1 MHTLTLRGLPRSLNR
16 DGWWLAS
23 DSTPPGPP
31 PPIPTAAAP
40 DLPGTPRSGLLLGL
54 VALADLL
61 FWEAPLGLS
70 MAVYALAVFAAAV
83 LDLRPRRDLRLP
95 LIVLTAAILPVIEM
109 AQTLS
114 VVFLLGGLVT
124 AILLTRLPAP
134 VRLEDLAQALR
145 HLLASAPA
153 SGPRALARAVRAPQG
168 RGQTLLAPRRQ
179 VLTGWAFPLGGA
191 LILSGLLLS
200 ANPILADAL
209 TRTLQALTPTS
220 LTAEDILVRPLFW
233 LGAGFVLWPLLT
245 ARAAATPAPD
255 WQAPDYAP
263 PGLNRASVLNALWLF
278 NAMLGVQTL
287 MDAAILLGGA
297 SLPEGMSHAEY
308 AHRGAYPL
316 LLTAMLAGAFALA
329 ARPFWDEHRL
339 TRPLLILWLVQNVAL
354 CASAALRL
362 ELYMEAFGL
371 TYLRLYALIWMGVV
385 ACGLGLTLW
394 QILTRRS
401 TPWLIARA
409 AVLGLAVL
417 YASAF
422 VNFADIIA
430 RQNLARAV
438 DRPDVP
444 IDHAYLCKLGP
455 TAGAA
460 ILQQVRAHP
469 ELRSK
474 RAVHCGPLSR
484 PMPDWRGW
492 GFRQAR
498 VNHTVWSITG
508 GPDENPFG
516 R

>member
-1 MHTLTLRGLPRSLNR
+1 MQNFPPRGLPRALVR

-23 DSTPPGPP
+23 DSNSPGLPP
-31 PPIPTAAAP
+31 PPPPAAA
-40 DLPGTPRSGLLLGL
+40 LPSEALPRAGWLIALI
-54 VALADLL
+54 ALADLL
-61 FWEAPLGLS
+61 FWDAPLGVS
-70 MAVYALAVFAAAV
+70 MAVFALAVFAAAC
-83 LDLRPRRDLRLP
+83 LYATPRRDLRWPGL
-95 LIVLTAAILPVIEM
+95 VLVASLLPVVEM

-114 VVFLLGGLVT
+114 VAFLLGGLVT
-124 AILLTRLPAP
+124 AVLMTRLTGPLRA
-134 VRLEDLAQALR
+134 EDLARTGHQWLR
-145 HLLASAPA
+145 SMPL
-153 SGPRALARAVRAPQG
+153 SGPRALVALVRAPHG
-168 RGQTLLAPRRQ
+168 AVQTALERRKQ

-200 ANPILADAL
+200 ANPILCDAL
-209 TRTLQALTPTS
+209 TSALRALAPTN

-233 LGAGFVLWPLLT
+233 IGTGFVLWPLLT
-245 ARAAATPAPD
+245 AMAARDRAED
-255 WQAPDYAP
+255 WQVPEIAA
-263 PGLNRASVLNALWLF
+263 PGLNRASVVNALWVF
-278 NAMLGVQTL
+278 NAMLAVQSL
-287 MDAAILLGGA
+287 MDLAILTGGA
-297 SLPEGMSHAEY
+297 ALPEGMSHAEY

-316 LLTAMLAGAFALA
+316 LVTAMLAGAFALA

-339 TRPLLILWLVQNVAL
+339 TRPLLVLWLVQNMTL

-362 ELYMEAFGL
+362 DLYMHAYGL
-371 TYLRLYALIWMGVV
+371 TYLRLYALVWIGVV
-385 ACGLGLTLW
+385 AAGLGLTLW
-394 QILTRRS
+394 QILARQNTL
-401 TPWLIARA
+401 WLVARA
-409 AVLGLAVL
+409 ALMGLATL
-417 YASAF
+417 YACAF

-430 RQNLARAV
+430 RQNLARAAAN
-438 DRPDVP
+438 PGQP

-460 ILQQVRAHP
+460 ILRQVREHP

-474 RAVHCGPLSR
+474 RAVHCGPLSA